1 MTFDIAEGASGSSAI
16 SFTSTSSAAGYTF
29 DGQAHEVAISA
40 EAEPVESL
48 LSIDN
53 TTGEVTLSGEVNPA
67 QSDYSFTVTATDAA
81 GNSSDQ
87 DVMVTTYP
95 AADAGSDSATA
106 ESPVSIPSV
115 EASTQH
121 VYVSSSTKSEDGAQE
136 VVTVSYNA
144 DSNVTG
150 LGINVYYDS
159 SVLTLSDISDV
170 LATNQFIAPS
180 LGNIQ
185 NDSSDTDGNADTD
198 KYVTMSWASFV
209 GASWPGTAP
218 ADLLTMTF
226 DIAEGASG
234 SSAISFTSTS
244 SAAGYTFDGQAHDV
258 VLGAESG
265 SDSEAEVAAG
275 TQVAPLFVADQV
287 VDADA
292 NSYIGTAEADVFV
305 LAGGSAEITSGTGED
320 LFILDEEYPSASH
333 TITDFESGV
342 DTIDISAVL
351 VDAAG
356 YTSDNMPAQLLS
368 ADMSADILDLV
379 NGDDGSLDNLFGAT
393 YDDVSNTLTVF
404 ADSESSVG
412 TTNMNSYQ
420 ITLDDSATVE
430 DDDIVANLS
439 AFIA

>member
-1 MTFDIAEGASGSSAI
+1 
-16 SFTSTSSAAGYTF
+16 
-29 DGQAHEVAISA
+29 
-40 EAEPVESL
+40 
-48 LSIDN
+48 
-53 TTGEVTLSGEVNPA
+53 
-67 QSDYSFTVTATDAA
+67 
-81 GNSSDQ
+81 
-87 DVMVTTYP
+87 
-95 AADAGSDSATA
+95 
-106 ESPVSIPSV
+106 
-115 EASTQH
+115 
-121 VYVSSSTKSEDGAQE
+121 
-136 VVTVSYNA
+136 
-144 DSNVTG
+144 
-150 LGINVYYDS
+150 
-159 SVLTLSDISDV
+159 VLTLSDISDV

-287 VDADA
+287 VDADDA
-292 NSYIGTAEADVFV
+292 NSYTGTAEADVFV

-333 TITDFESGV
+333 TIADFESGV

-412 TTNMNSYQ
+412 TTNMNSFQ

-439 AFIA
+439 PFIA

>member
-1 MTFDIAEGASGSSAI
+1 
-16 SFTSTSSAAGYTF
+16 
-29 DGQAHEVAISA
+29 
-40 EAEPVESL
+40 
-48 LSIDN
+48 
-53 TTGEVTLSGEVNPA
+53 
-67 QSDYSFTVTATDAA
+67 
-81 GNSSDQ
+81 
-87 DVMVTTYP
+87 MVTTYP

-121 VYVSSSTKSEDGAQE
+121 VYVSSSTKSEDGTQE
-136 VVTVSYNA
+136 TVVVSYNA
-144 DSNVTG
+144 ESNATG
-150 LGINVYYDS
+150 LGINVYFDS

-185 NDSSDTDGNADTD
+185 NDSANTDGNADTD

-209 GASWPGTAP
+209 GASWPGTTP

-226 DIAEGASG
+226 DIAEGATG
-234 SSAISFTSTS
+234 SSVISFTNTST
-244 SAAGYTFDGQAHDV
+244 AAGYAFDGQVHDV

-292 NSYIGTAEADVFV
+292 NSYTGTAEADVFV
-305 LAGGSAEITSGTGED
+305 LAGGSAEITSGAGED

-333 TITDFESGV
+333 TIADFESGV

-356 YTSDNMPAQLLS
+356 YTSDNMPTQLLS

-393 YDDVSNTLTVF
+393 YDEDSNTLTVF

-420 ITLDDSATVE
+420 ITLDDSATVD